1 MLNARTLSRTAIALV
16 LAGAFAAGCGDD
28 DAVSQSAVEQ
38 EAEIQ
43 LAAQIGEEPDI
54 TCPGNLDA
62 EVGATMECELTLES
76 DDGTYPVYVEI
87 TSIEGDRANFDVVA
101 DFGG

>member
-1 MLNARTLSRTAIALV
+1 MLLARTLSRTAIALV
-16 LAGAFAAGCGDD
+16 LAGAFVAGCGDD
-28 DAVSQSAVEQ
+28 DAVAQSAVEQ
-38 EAEIQ
+38 EAEAQ

-54 TCPGNLDA
+54 TCPGDLDA
-62 EVGATMECELTLES
+62 EVGATMECELTLEG
-76 DDGTYPVYVEI
+76 DDGVYPVYVEV